1 MNSTKIIR
9 IVLTFRLCEYSA
21 EERALALKAV
31 NVDVQQRT
39 GTGTRGHSTS
49 RLARANH
56 DMKDRDRKLR
66 RRVATFEARQRYIAN
81 SVA

>member
-9 IVLTFRLCEYSA
+9 VVLTFRLCEYSA

-39 GTGTRGHSTS
+39 STGTRGHSTS
-49 RLARANH
+49 RLARAN
-56 DMKDRDRKLR
+56 RG
-66 RRVATFEARQRYIAN
+66 E
-81 SVA
+81 